1 MCKNSWEKF
10 SVTSRRGPP
19 TSRRQN
25 PISLSRRD
33 VRFHVAT
40 SFLKLSVTSRSEIS
54 RRDVKISSP
63 CHVATCIF
71 MSRRHFN
78 TPLSRRNV
86 YHHVAT
92 SNCKALCHVET
103 SFGHVLY
110 HVTTWACLLSV
121 TSRRDPVRRDVALF
135 LAQEWFIFHLHRT
148 P

>member
-40 SFLKLSVTSRSEIS
+40 SFLKISVTSRREIS

-78 TPLSRRNV
+78 TPLSRRDV
-86 YHHVAT
+86 YFHVAT
-92 SNCKALCHVET
+92 SNCKALCHVA
-103 SFGHVLY
+103 
-110 HVTTWACLLSV
+110 TWPL
-121 TSRRDPVRRDVALF
+121 TSRRHLVMSSATSRREISRRDVGMFTLCHVA
-135 LAQEWFIFHLHRT
+135 T
-148 P
+148 